1 MSCYGINKENK
12 CYAEVYTMEESKM
25 MAYKPNL
32 LLNGDFKVNQGGQLV
47 YENPAYTAQDSID
60 KWKIMAGKVNTSF
73 VNYLTIE
80 SYNETGSSYFL
91 QNFDSDK
98 SGDFVISI
106 KVLNINKG
114 SFRVYFEGTNQQD
127 SYTISSKGIYKI
139 TFRDVKNATGVC
151 LALDNFSGD
160 IEYIRLDEGTVPLPH
175 MKEDYEIALA
185 RCGAVSELNE
195 KIVDTQNDVSDL
207 KSKDVLWEN
216 PSPTNGISELT
227 VTVTDMT
234 PYRFIYVTGIA
245 STTSTDTN
253 VNTLIY
259 VGVNNGGRMIITF
272 SDSMCCARGVTI
284 RSNTSVYIGAIV
296 GSKGSNSHIIPTKII
311 GIK

>member
-91 QNFDSDK
+91 QNFDSEK
-98 SGDFVISI
+98 SGDFVISL

-127 SYTISSKGIYKI
+127 AYTISSKGIYKI

-175 MKEDYEIALA
+175 MKEDYEIALT
-185 RCGAVSELNE
+185 RCGVISELN
-195 KIVDTQNDVSDL
+195 KNLNNNIGFPNYLNVLDDTSL
-207 KSKDVLWEN
+207 KSRGASYTATEN
-216 PSPTNGISELT
+216 CWVIGSLLQDDISTAAILYVDDTLVQQVRNTKEQT
-227 VTVTDMT
+227 SGYFCEMNVMVPVKKGSIVTT
-234 PYRFIYVTGIA
+234 
-245 STTSTDTN
+245 
-253 VNTLIY
+253 
-259 VGVNNGGRMIITF
+259 
-272 SDSMCCARGVTI
+272 
-284 RSNTSVYIGAIV
+284 RSNAGTYNLKVYAML
-296 GSKGSNSHIIPTKII
+296 
-311 GIK
+311 